1 MSFDIEITT
10 EALKSYAR
18 TDDAV
23 EAFNMTVANGQTR
36 LSLQVLVDIVNT
48 LVEKIEELEGRIE
61 ELSPVK
67 VEPTLTVSKEQV
79 DIDLETKQE
88 IKVTKEKTEDKVKV

>member
-23 EAFNMTVANGQTR
+23 EAFNVTVANGQTR
-36 LSLQVLVDIVNT
+36 LSLQVLVDIVNA
-48 LVEKIEELEGRIE
+48 LVEKVEELEYRIE
-61 ELSPVK
+61 ELSPIKVK
-67 VEPTLTVSKEQV
+67 PTLTVSEEQV
-79 DIDLETKQE
+79 DIQLETKQE

>member
-48 LVEKIEELEGRIE
+48 LVEKIEELECRIE
-61 ELSPVK
+61 ELFPVK

>member
-1 MSFDIEITT
+1 MSFDIQITT

-48 LVEKIEELEGRIE
+48 LVEKIEELECRIE

>member
-18 TDDAV
+18 TEDAV

-48 LVEKIEELEGRIE
+48 LVEKIEELECRIE

>member
-23 EAFNMTVANGQTR
+23 EAFNVTVANGQTR
-36 LSLQVLVDIVNT
+36 LSLQVLVDIVNA
-48 LVEKIEELEGRIE
+48 LVEKIEELEYRIE
-61 ELSPVK
+61 ELSPIKVK
-67 VEPTLTVSKEQV
+67 PTLTVSEEQV
-79 DIDLETKQE
+79 DIQLETKQE

>member
-10 EALKSYAR
+10 EALRSYAR
-18 TDDAV
+18 TDDAI

-48 LVEKIEELEGRIE
+48 LVEKIEELEYKIE
-61 ELSPVK
+61 QFSTTQVK
-67 VEPTLTVSKEQV
+67 PTVAPLEKQA
-79 DIDLETKQE
+79 DINLDVKQE
-88 IKVTKEKTEDKVKV
+88 VKAAKEKTEDKAKV

>member
-48 LVEKIEELEGRIE
+48 LVEKIEELECRIE

>member
-48 LVEKIEELEGRIE
+48 LVEKIEELECRIE
-61 ELSPVK
+61 EFSPVK

>member
-1 MSFDIEITT
+1 
-10 EALKSYAR
+10 
-18 TDDAV
+18 
-23 EAFNMTVANGQTR
+23 MTVANGQTR

-48 LVEKIEELEGRIE
+48 LVEKIEELECRIE

>member
-23 EAFNMTVANGQTR
+23 EAFNVTVANGQTR
-36 LSLQVLVDIVNT
+36 LSLQVLV
-48 LVEKIEELEGRIE
+48 
-61 ELSPVK
+61 
-67 VEPTLTVSKEQV
+67 
-79 DIDLETKQE
+79 E

>member
-48 LVEKIEELEGRIE
+48 LVEKIDSLQKQ
-61 ELSPVK
+61 LK
-67 VEPTLTVSKEQV
+67 
-79 DIDLETKQE
+79 DITSNNNFT
-88 IKVTKEKTEDKVKV
+88 I